1 MFGCDAYFK
10 DGTIF
15 ALIWKEG
22 RIGVK
27 LPDDASYAELAKV
40 KGAEQWSPGGK
51 MVMGSWLLVPATW
64 NENEDK
70 LRPWAEKTKG
80 LVRRLASADGPL
92 DLPTVLPVRGS
103 IRSADDQRLSIRMT
117 DETVLK
123 GINSLPL
130 FTGLLGLAALLFLI
144 SATWYREGR

>member
-1 MFGCDAYFK
+1 
-10 DGTIF
+10 
-15 ALIWKEG
+15 
-22 RIGVK
+22 
-27 LPDDASYAELAKV
+27 
-40 KGAEQWSPGGK
+40 
-51 MVMGSWLLVPATW
+51 
-64 NENEDK
+64 
-70 LRPWAEKTKG
+70 
-80 LVRRLASADGPL
+80 
-92 DLPTVLPVRGS
+92 VLPVRGS